1 MLVHIGYTVFAYLA
15 FYYNPTLKLL
25 TAIPFM
31 VLVCLHAVCGML
43 TVFRQADGTR
53 LDLYPKQNLRTIL
66 QRASAALILPLL
78 ILHINTYG
86 LLASTAE
93 AEQWLWFALLML
105 SQPLFYGV
113 ALTHVAVSV
122 TRGLITLGL
131 LSSSDRQKRIDR
143 VIYVLGALAFAVAT
157 FVVLQ
162 SPFPVMY
169 MRDML
174 AKTMQKHLGIV
185 RSEDNLAQGLN
196 DIDYDLLLS

>member
-1 MLVHIGYTVFAYLA
+1 MKLKKINAALGLLSIAAMLLHIGYTVFAYLA

-31 VLVCLHAVCGML
+31 ALACLHAVCGML
-43 TVFRQADGTR
+43 TVFLQADGTR

-66 QRASAALILPLL
+66 QRISAALILPLL

-93 AEQWLWFALLML
+93 AGRWLWFALLML

-113 ALTHVAVSV
+113 ALIHVAVSV

-131 LSSSDRQKRIDR
+131 LTSSDRQKRIDR
-143 VIYVLGALAFAVAT
+143 VVYILCGLAFAVSI
-157 FVVLQ
+157 FVV
-162 SPFPVMY
+162 V
-169 MRDML
+169 RTEL
-174 AKTMQKHLGIV
+174 AMF
-185 RSEDNLAQGLN
+185 
-196 DIDYDLLLS
+196 LSGGGAA

>member
-1 MLVHIGYTVFAYLA
+1 MKLKKINAALGLLSIPAMLVHIAYTVIAYLM
-15 FYYNPTLKLL
+15 FYYNESLKIL

-43 TVFRQADGTR
+43 TVFLQADGTR

-78 ILHINTYG
+78 ILHINTFG
-86 LLASTAE
+86 LLQSAVGAG
-93 AEQWLWFALLML
+93 QWLWFALLML

-131 LSSSDRQKRIDR
+131 LSSREKQKKIDR
-143 VIYVLGALAFAVAT
+143 VIYILCAAAFVAST
-157 FVVLQ
+157 YVVLKTE
-162 SPFPVMY
+162 
-169 MRDML
+169 L
-174 AKTMQKHLGIV
+174 AMF
-185 RSEDNLAQGLN
+185 
-196 DIDYDLLLS
+196 LSGGGAA